1 VGSSFPGRY
10 ARSGHSPRHFSGRHE
25 AAFLAQNLQ
34 GRVLEH
40 ASACEGEKENVTVSA
55 SGSGGN
61 ATVGGAR
68 CGQNREI
75 RRSDGLIEMSDATRV
90 RFRVRTRDVAR
101 STGPMRTAS
110 KILSF
115 TRECGDACAEVDRH
129 LGRDTHLLWAAAAAA
144 AACPSRSTWPLAY
157 LTSRAGFRALV
168 MRARTS
174 GATRRLSPVYGS
186 SKPRGSVRY
195 QRRKMR

>member
-1 VGSSFPGRY
+1 M
-10 ARSGHSPRHFSGRHE
+10 
-25 AAFLAQNLQ
+25 
-34 GRVLEH
+34 
-40 ASACEGEKENVTVSA
+40 
-55 SGSGGN
+55 
-61 ATVGGAR
+61 
-68 CGQNREI
+68 
-75 RRSDGLIEMSDATRV
+75 DMSDATRV
-90 RFRVRTRDVAR
+90 RFRVRARDVAR

-157 LTSRAGFRALV
+157 SISRPGFRARV

-174 GATRRLSPVYGS
+174 AATYRLSPVYAPPTRRDS
-186 SKPRGSVRY
+186 ENVTHLYVTRGSRAGREAGWAENFEKFNSGFRVRRSDGKVWDLSSSIFY
-195 QRRKMR
+195 FVVLSRSFQF